1 MSFVVLSARD
11 VRYSGPS
18 AGLLSDAVL
27 SPYNYLSPEENSLY
41 QLSAPFSVSM
51 TSVDSSS
58 PIPYRMTLISPD
70 YYLYTELDQEEY
82 KRNVINRG
90 QHMHNT
96 YEIVYTREGEFYQQI
111 EARRYKYTACSCC
124 LLNSNIRH
132 REEYTGQFSIV
143 SLSLAHDFLED
154 LLRDPLTQFFPGSES
169 IRRNNSELLS
179 FFDFEIGQNER
190 DRKHYLNFSPCSDS
204 VGQTD
209 AVHDIFD
216 EMTKHLLLPEPGS
229 AFQFRALIC
238 RLIAALSDPA
248 CYSTQLVQLGTETEG
263 KVFSQV
269 TALMEESHGR
279 ISRSELS
286 ERLRYSGSYL
296 NRIVNKYSG
305 RSISEYGNFF
315 AMQQAARLLNST
327 SLTITDIAYQL
338 GFTDRTHFYEL
349 FREEYGMTPK
359 QFRQETKKR
368 TNPNTGDEQ
377 KR

>member
-1 MSFVVLSARD
+1 MSFVVLSAGD
-11 VRYSGPS
+11 IRYSGPS
-18 AGLLSDAVL
+18 SGLLSGAVL

-41 QLSAPFSVSM
+41 QLSTPFSMSL

-58 PIPYRMTLISPD
+58 PIPYRMTLIAPN

-82 KRNVINRG
+82 ERNVLNRG

-96 YEIVYTREGEFYQQI
+96 YEIVYTREGEFFQQI
-111 EARRYKYTACSCC
+111 EARRYKYTARSCC

-132 REEYTGQFSIV
+132 REEYSGQFSV
-143 SLSLAHDFLED
+143 VALSLAHDFLED
-154 LLRDPLTQFFPGSES
+154 LLRDPLAHYFPGSES
-169 IRRNNSELLS
+169 LRENNSELLS

-190 DRKHYLNFSPCSDS
+190 ERKHYLNFSPCSAYTWQED
-204 VGQTD
+204 VI
-209 AVHDIFD
+209 HELLD
-216 EMTKHLLLPEPGS
+216 EMTRHLLSPEPGS

-238 RLIAALSDPA
+238 RLIASLCDLDR
-248 CYSTQLVQLGTETEG
+248 YSTQLVQLGTETESS
-263 KVFSQV
+263 VFSRI

-279 ISRSELS
+279 ISRAELS

-315 AMQQAARLLNST
+315 AMQQAARLLRST
-327 SLTITDIAYQL
+327 DQTITDIAYQL

-359 QFRQETKKR
+359 QFRQKTKA
-368 TNPNTGDEQ
+368 
-377 KR
+377 